1 MHGTG
6 ESAIVRLRIPADSS
20 AVGDGGWL
28 AHIDP
33 DHLEPVLAM
42 ATGVD
47 LTWSAVT
54 GYRDGGDVVV
64 EIAHAEAIKELGEVA
79 IARFSGGS
87 TFEFAD
93 RGIPLSITP
102 VNSGA

>member
-1 MHGTG
+1 M
-6 ESAIVRLRIPADSS
+6 
-20 AVGDGGWL
+20 
-28 AHIDP
+28 
-33 DHLEPVLAM
+33 
-42 ATGVD
+42 
-47 LTWSAVT
+47 
-54 GYRDGGDVVV
+54 VV

-102 VNSGA
+102 VNTGA